1 MQKTKK
7 IIVTHVI
14 VGVILILTF
23 VAVKMIGSSKSKSSG
38 MPGMMPPANSMPGG
52 GAPGAGAGGANGGG
66 GSPGNEA
73 ISGNAKGGAGSQ
85 LNGTGAQ
92 NGGAAPANATG
103 TPANGMASGGGNA
116 KGAGNGDAGNP
127 SGAPVAGGRA
137 GFGNK
142 KSQTVTPVR
151 TVVAQEVI
159 LQDYVMTSGDIQTQ
173 TSIEV
178 FPSIGGTVVQMN
190 VSLGSPVKKGDII
203 GYIDPSEPGSYYAKS
218 PITCPISGSILT
230 APAKPGQK
238 VQASSVITKIGDIEN
253 LQVSAKIPERY
264 VAELAVG
271 QKAEIKL
278 EAYPDVSFS
287 ASVVRISPV
296 VDSSTRTKE
305 IILNFDK
312 KDSRINA
319 GMFAKVKLFT
329 SAYKGAF
336 AIGQDSIVSNSD
348 KNYLFVV
355 NNDDTVSKREVTL
368 GKNVDG
374 YYQILSGVEFGETV
388 VTEGMLT
395 LYEGAKVRDIGK

>member
-1 MQKTKK
+1 MQKTTK

-23 VAVKMIGSSKSKSSG
+23 IAVKMIGSSKKSASG
-38 MPGMMPPANSMPGG
+38 MPGMMPPANSMAGG
-52 GAPGAGAGGANGGG
+52 GAGGSGAGNGGTAKPGSSTSKDAAAGNGTSGAGAGNANGGAG
-66 GSPGNEA
+66 MGTNGA
-73 ISGNAKGGAGSQ
+73 GGGAGA
-85 LNGTGAQ
+85 GK
-92 NGGAAPANATG
+92 
-103 TPANGMASGGGNA
+103 NGMAAAGNTMPGNA
-116 KGAGNGDAGNP
+116 NSNT
-127 SGAPVAGGRA
+127 SG
-137 GFGNK
+137 K

-151 TVVAQEVI
+151 TVVANEVI

-190 VSLGSPVKKGDII
+190 VSLGSPVKKGDVI

-253 LQVSAKIPERY
+253 LQISAKIPERY

-296 VDSSTRTKE
+296 VDSATRTKE

-329 SAYKGAF
+329 SAYKGTF

-355 NNDDTVSKREVTL
+355 NDDDTVSKREVTL

-374 YYQILSGVEFGETV
+374 YYQILGGVEFGETV

>member
-1 MQKTKK
+1 MQKTTK

-23 VAVKMIGSSKSKSSG
+23 LAVKMIGSSKKSASG
-38 MPGMMPPANSMPGG
+38 MPGMMPPANSMAGGG
-52 GAPGAGAGGANGGG
+52 GAGGAGGSGAGNGGTAKPGSSTSKDAAAGNGTSGAGAGNANGGTGMGTNGAG
-66 GSPGNEA
+66 GGAGAGKNGMAGAGNTM
-73 ISGNAKGGAGSQ
+73 SGNANS
-85 LNGTGAQ
+85 NT
-92 NGGAAPANATG
+92 
-103 TPANGMASGGGNA
+103 SG
-116 KGAGNGDAGNP
+116 
-127 SGAPVAGGRA
+127 
-137 GFGNK
+137 K

-151 TVVAQEVI
+151 TVVANEVI

-190 VSLGSPVKKGDII
+190 VSLGSPVKKGDVI

-253 LQVSAKIPERY
+253 LQISAKIPERY

-296 VDSSTRTKE
+296 VDSATRTKE

-329 SAYKGAF
+329 SAYKGTF

-355 NNDDTVSKREVTL
+355 NDDDTVSKREVTL

-374 YYQILSGVEFGETV
+374 YYQILSGIEFGETV

>member
-1 MQKTKK
+1 MQKTTK

-23 VAVKMIGSSKSKSSG
+23 IAVKMIGSSKKSASG
-38 MPGMMPPANSMPGG
+38 MPGMMPPANSMAGG
-52 GAPGAGAGGANGGG
+52 GAGGGSGAGNGGTAKPGSSTSKEAAAGNGTSGAGAGNANGGAG
-66 GSPGNEA
+66 MGTN
-73 ISGNAKGGAGSQ
+73 GAGK
-85 LNGTGAQ
+85 
-92 NGGAAPANATG
+92 
-103 TPANGMASGGGNA
+103 NGMAAAGNTMPGNA
-116 KGAGNGDAGNP
+116 NSKT
-127 SGAPVAGGRA
+127 SG
-137 GFGNK
+137 K

-151 TVVAQEVI
+151 TVVANEVI

-178 FPSIGGTVVQMN
+178 FPSIGGTIVQMN
-190 VSLGSPVKKGDII
+190 VSLGSPVKKGDVI

-253 LQVSAKIPERY
+253 LQISAKIPERY

-296 VDSSTRTKE
+296 VDSATRTKE

-329 SAYKGAF
+329 SAYKGTF

-355 NNDDTVSKREVTL
+355 NDDDTVSKREVTL

-374 YYQILSGVEFGETV
+374 YYQILSGIEFGETV

>member
-1 MQKTKK
+1 MQKTTK

-23 VAVKMIGSSKSKSSG
+23 IAVKMIGSSKKSASG
-38 MPGMMPPANSMPGG
+38 IPGMPPANSMAGG
-52 GAPGAGAGGANGGG
+52 GAGGGTAKPGSSTSKEAAAGNGTSGAGAGNANGGTG
-66 GSPGNEA
+66 MGTNGA
-73 ISGNAKGGAGSQ
+73 GGGAGA
-85 LNGTGAQ
+85 GK
-92 NGGAAPANATG
+92 
-103 TPANGMASGGGNA
+103 NGMAAAGNTMPGNA
-116 KGAGNGDAGNP
+116 NSNT
-127 SGAPVAGGRA
+127 SG
-137 GFGNK
+137 K

-151 TVVAQEVI
+151 TVVANEVI

-190 VSLGSPVKKGDII
+190 VSLGSPVKKGEVI

-253 LQVSAKIPERY
+253 LQISAKIPERY

-296 VDSSTRTKE
+296 VDSATRTKE

-329 SAYKGAF
+329 SAYKGTF

-355 NNDDTVSKREVTL
+355 NDDDTVSKREVTL

-374 YYQILSGVEFGETV
+374 YYQILSGIEFGETV

>member
-1 MQKTKK
+1 MQKTTK

-23 VAVKMIGSSKSKSSG
+23 IAVKMIGSSKKSASG
-38 MPGMMPPANSMPGG
+38 MPGMMPPANSMAGG
-52 GAPGAGAGGANGGG
+52 GAGGSTAKPGSSTSKEASAGNGTSGAGAGNANGGTG
-66 GSPGNEA
+66 MGTN
-73 ISGNAKGGAGSQ
+73 GAGK
-85 LNGTGAQ
+85 
-92 NGGAAPANATG
+92 
-103 TPANGMASGGGNA
+103 NGMA
-116 KGAGNGDAGNP
+116 GAGNTIPGNANSNT
-127 SGAPVAGGRA
+127 SG
-137 GFGNK
+137 K

-151 TVVAQEVI
+151 TVVANEVI

-190 VSLGSPVKKGDII
+190 VSLGSPVKKGEVI

-253 LQVSAKIPERY
+253 LQISAKIPERY

-296 VDSSTRTKE
+296 VDSATRTKE

-329 SAYKGAF
+329 SAYKGTF

-355 NNDDTVSKREVTL
+355 NDDDTVSKREVTL

-374 YYQILSGVEFGETV
+374 YYQILSGIEFGETV

>member
-1 MQKTKK
+1 MQKTTK

-23 VAVKMIGSSKSKSSG
+23 IAVKMIGSSKKSASG
-38 MPGMMPPANSMPGG
+38 MPGMMPPANSMAGG
-52 GAPGAGAGGANGGG
+52 GAGGGAGGSGAGNGGTAKPGSSTSKEAAAGNGTSGAGAGNANGGTG
-66 GSPGNEA
+66 MGTNGA
-73 ISGNAKGGAGSQ
+73 GGGADAGK
-85 LNGTGAQ
+85 
-92 NGGAAPANATG
+92 
-103 TPANGMASGGGNA
+103 NGMAAAGNTMPGNA
-116 KGAGNGDAGNP
+116 NSNT
-127 SGAPVAGGRA
+127 SG
-137 GFGNK
+137 K

-151 TVVAQEVI
+151 TVVANEVI

-190 VSLGSPVKKGDII
+190 VSLGSPVKKGEVI

-253 LQVSAKIPERY
+253 LQISTKIPERY

-296 VDSSTRTKE
+296 VDSATRTKE

-329 SAYKGAF
+329 SAYKGTF

-355 NNDDTVSKREVTL
+355 NDDDTVSKREVTL

-374 YYQILSGVEFGETV
+374 YYQILSGIEFGETV

>member
-23 VAVKMIGSSKSKSSG
+23 VAVKMIDSSKNKSSG
-38 MPGMMPPANSMPGG
+38 MPGMMPPTNSMPGG
-52 GAPGAGAGGANGGG
+52 GAPGNGTGGANGGG
-66 GSPGNEA
+66 GSPGNGA
-73 ISGNAKGGAGSQ
+73 ISGNAKGGAGNPSGAE
-85 LNGTGAQ
+85 NPSGAQ
-92 NGGAAPANATG
+92 GAT
-103 TPANGMASGGGNA
+103 SS
-116 KGAGNGDAGNP
+116 AGNP
-127 SGAPVAGGRA
+127 GGAPVAGGRA

-355 NNDDTVSKREVTL
+355 KDDDTVSKREVTL

>member
-1 MQKTKK
+1 MQKTTK

-23 VAVKMIGSSKSKSSG
+23 IAVKMIGSSKKSASG
-38 MPGMMPPANSMPGG
+38 MPGMMPPANSMAPGG
-52 GAPGAGAGGANGGG
+52 AGGGTAKPGSSTSKEAATGNGTSGAGAGNANGGSGMGTNGAG
-66 GSPGNEA
+66 GGAGAGKNGMAAAGNTM
-73 ISGNAKGGAGSQ
+73 SGNANS
-85 LNGTGAQ
+85 NT
-92 NGGAAPANATG
+92 
-103 TPANGMASGGGNA
+103 SG
-116 KGAGNGDAGNP
+116 
-127 SGAPVAGGRA
+127 
-137 GFGNK
+137 K

-151 TVVAQEVI
+151 TVVANEVI

-190 VSLGSPVKKGDII
+190 VSLGSPVKKGEVI

-253 LQVSAKIPERY
+253 LQISAKIPERY

-296 VDSSTRTKE
+296 VDSATRTKE

-329 SAYKGAF
+329 SAYKGTF

-355 NNDDTVSKREVTL
+355 NDDDTVSKREVTL

-374 YYQILSGVEFGETV
+374 YYQILSGIEFGETV

>member
-1 MQKTKK
+1 MQKTTK

-23 VAVKMIGSSKSKSSG
+23 IAVKMIGSSKKSASG
-38 MPGMMPPANSMPGG
+38 MPGMMPPANSMAGG
-52 GAPGAGAGGANGGG
+52 GAGGGAGGSGAGNGGTAKPGSSTSKEAAAGNGTSGAGAGNANGGTG
-66 GSPGNEA
+66 MGTNGA
-73 ISGNAKGGAGSQ
+73 GGGAGA
-85 LNGTGAQ
+85 GK
-92 NGGAAPANATG
+92 
-103 TPANGMASGGGNA
+103 NGMAAAGNTMPGNA
-116 KGAGNGDAGNP
+116 NSNT
-127 SGAPVAGGRA
+127 SG
-137 GFGNK
+137 K

-151 TVVAQEVI
+151 TVVANEVI

-190 VSLGSPVKKGDII
+190 VSLGSPVKKGEVI

-253 LQVSAKIPERY
+253 LQISAKIPERY

-296 VDSSTRTKE
+296 VDSATRTKE

-329 SAYKGAF
+329 SAYKGTF

-355 NNDDTVSKREVTL
+355 NDDDTVSKREVTL

-374 YYQILSGVEFGETV
+374 YYQILSGIEFGETV

>member
-1 MQKTKK
+1 MQKTTK

-23 VAVKMIGSSKSKSSG
+23 IAVKMIGSSKKSASG
-38 MPGMMPPANSMPGG
+38 MPGMMPPANSMAGG
-52 GAPGAGAGGANGGG
+52 GAGGGAGGSGAGNGGTAKPGSSTSKEAAAGNGTSGAGAGNANGGTG
-66 GSPGNEA
+66 MGTNGA
-73 ISGNAKGGAGSQ
+73 GGGAGA
-85 LNGTGAQ
+85 GK
-92 NGGAAPANATG
+92 
-103 TPANGMASGGGNA
+103 NGMAAAGNTMPGNA
-116 KGAGNGDAGNP
+116 NSNT
-127 SGAPVAGGRA
+127 SG
-137 GFGNK
+137 K

-151 TVVAQEVI
+151 TVIANEVI

-190 VSLGSPVKKGDII
+190 VSLGSPVKKGEII

-253 LQVSAKIPERY
+253 LQISAKIPERY

-278 EAYPDVSFS
+278 EAYPDVNFS

-296 VDSSTRTKE
+296 VDSATRTKE

-329 SAYKGAF
+329 SAYKGTF

-355 NNDDTVSKREVTL
+355 NDDDTVSKREVTL

-374 YYQILSGVEFGETV
+374 YYQILSGIEFGETV

-395 LYEGAKVRDIGK
+395 LYEGAKVHDIGK

>member
-1 MQKTKK
+1 MQKTTK

-23 VAVKMIGSSKSKSSG
+23 IAVKMIGSSKKSASG
-38 MPGMMPPANSMPGG
+38 MPGMPPANSMAPGG
-52 GAPGAGAGGANGGG
+52 AGGGTAKPGSSTSKEAAAGNGTSGAGAGNANGGTG
-66 GSPGNEA
+66 MGTN
-73 ISGNAKGGAGSQ
+73 GAGA
-85 LNGTGAQ
+85 GK
-92 NGGAAPANATG
+92 
-103 TPANGMASGGGNA
+103 NGMAAAGNTMPGNA
-116 KGAGNGDAGNP
+116 NSNT
-127 SGAPVAGGRA
+127 SG
-137 GFGNK
+137 K

-151 TVVAQEVI
+151 TVVANEVI

-190 VSLGSPVKKGDII
+190 VSLGSPVKKGDVI

-253 LQVSAKIPERY
+253 LQISAKIPERY

-296 VDSSTRTKE
+296 VDSATRTKE

-329 SAYKGAF
+329 SAYKGTF

-355 NNDDTVSKREVTL
+355 NDDDTVSRREVTL

-374 YYQILSGVEFGETV
+374 YYQILSGIEFGETV

>member
-1 MQKTKK
+1 MQKTTK

-23 VAVKMIGSSKSKSSG
+23 IAVKMIGSSKKSASG
-38 MPGMMPPANSMPGG
+38 MPGMMPPANSMAGG
-52 GAPGAGAGGANGGG
+52 GAGGGTAKPGSSTSKEAAAGNGTSDAGAGNANGGTGMGTNGADGGAGAG
-66 GSPGNEA
+66 
-73 ISGNAKGGAGSQ
+73 K
-85 LNGTGAQ
+85 
-92 NGGAAPANATG
+92 
-103 TPANGMASGGGNA
+103 NGMAAAGNTMPGNA
-116 KGAGNGDAGNP
+116 NSNT
-127 SGAPVAGGRA
+127 SG
-137 GFGNK
+137 K

-151 TVVAQEVI
+151 TVVANEVI

-190 VSLGSPVKKGDII
+190 VSLGSPVKKGEVI

-253 LQVSAKIPERY
+253 LQISAKIPERY

-296 VDSSTRTKE
+296 VDSATRTKE

-329 SAYKGAF
+329 SAYKGTF

-355 NNDDTVSKREVTL
+355 NDDDTVSKREVTL

-374 YYQILSGVEFGETV
+374 YYQILSGIEFGETV

>member
-23 VAVKMIGSSKSKSSG
+23 VAVKMIGSSKNKSSG
-38 MPGMMPPANSMPGG
+38 MPGMMPPTNSMPGG
-52 GAPGAGAGGANGGG
+52 GAPGNGTGGANGGG
-66 GSPGNEA
+66 GSPGNGA
-73 ISGNAKGGAGSQ
+73 ISGNAKGGASSQ
-85 LNGTGAQ
+85 LNDTGAQ

-116 KGAGNGDAGNP
+116 KGAGNGSAGNL
-127 SGAPVAGGRA
+127 GGTPVAGGRA

-296 VDSSTRTKE
+296 VDSATRTKE

-329 SAYKGAF
+329 SAYKGTF

-355 NNDDTVSKREVTL
+355 NDDDTVSKREVTL

-374 YYQILSGVEFGETV
+374 YYQILSGIEFGETV
-388 VTEGMLT
+388 VSEGMLT

>member
-1 MQKTKK
+1 MQKTTK

-23 VAVKMIGSSKSKSSG
+23 IAVKMIGSSKKSASG
-38 MPGMMPPANSMPGG
+38 MPGMMPPANSIAGG
-52 GAPGAGAGGANGGG
+52 GAGGGTAKPGSSTSKEAAAGNGTSGAGAGNANGGTG
-66 GSPGNEA
+66 MGTNGA
-73 ISGNAKGGAGSQ
+73 GGGAGA
-85 LNGTGAQ
+85 GK
-92 NGGAAPANATG
+92 
-103 TPANGMASGGGNA
+103 NGMAAAGNTMPGNA
-116 KGAGNGDAGNP
+116 NSNT
-127 SGAPVAGGRA
+127 SG
-137 GFGNK
+137 K

-151 TVVAQEVI
+151 TVVANEVI

-190 VSLGSPVKKGDII
+190 VSLGSPVKKGEVI

-253 LQVSAKIPERY
+253 LQISAKIPERY

-296 VDSSTRTKE
+296 VDSATRTKE

-329 SAYKGAF
+329 SAYKGTF

-355 NNDDTVSKREVTL
+355 NDDDTVSKREVTL

-374 YYQILSGVEFGETV
+374 YYQILSGIEFGETV

>member
-1 MQKTKK
+1 MQKTTK

-23 VAVKMIGSSKSKSSG
+23 IAVKMIGSSKKSASG
-38 MPGMMPPANSMPGG
+38 MPGMMPPANSMAGG
-52 GAPGAGAGGANGGG
+52 GAGGGTAKPGSSTSKEAAAGNGTSGAGVGNANGGAGMGTNGTGGGAGAG
-66 GSPGNEA
+66 
-73 ISGNAKGGAGSQ
+73 K
-85 LNGTGAQ
+85 
-92 NGGAAPANATG
+92 
-103 TPANGMASGGGNA
+103 NGMAAAGNTMPGNA
-116 KGAGNGDAGNP
+116 NSNT
-127 SGAPVAGGRA
+127 SG
-137 GFGNK
+137 K

-151 TVVAQEVI
+151 TVVANEVI

-190 VSLGSPVKKGDII
+190 VSLGSPVKKGDVI

-253 LQVSAKIPERY
+253 LQISAKIPERY

-296 VDSSTRTKE
+296 VDSATRTKE

-329 SAYKGAF
+329 SAYKGTF

-355 NNDDTVSKREVTL
+355 NDDDTVSKREVTL

-374 YYQILSGVEFGETV
+374 YYQILSGIEFGETV

>member
-1 MQKTKK
+1 MQKTTK

-23 VAVKMIGSSKSKSSG
+23 IAVKMIGSSKKSASG
-38 MPGMMPPANSMPGG
+38 MPGMMPPANSMAGG
-52 GAPGAGAGGANGGG
+52 GAGGGAGGTAKPGSSTSKEAAAGNGTSGAGAGNANGGTG
-66 GSPGNEA
+66 VGTNGA
-73 ISGNAKGGAGSQ
+73 GGGAGA
-85 LNGTGAQ
+85 GK
-92 NGGAAPANATG
+92 
-103 TPANGMASGGGNA
+103 NGMAAAGNTMPGNA
-116 KGAGNGDAGNP
+116 NSNT
-127 SGAPVAGGRA
+127 SG
-137 GFGNK
+137 K

-151 TVVAQEVI
+151 TVVANEVI

-178 FPSIGGTVVQMN
+178 FPSIGGTIVQMN
-190 VSLGSPVKKGDII
+190 VSLGSPVKKGEVI

-253 LQVSAKIPERY
+253 LQISAKIPERY

-296 VDSSTRTKE
+296 VDSATRTKE

-329 SAYKGAF
+329 SAYKGTF

-355 NNDDTVSKREVTL
+355 NDDDTVSKREVTL

-374 YYQILSGVEFGETV
+374 YYQILSGIEFGETV

>member
-1 MQKTKK
+1 MQKTTK

-23 VAVKMIGSSKSKSSG
+23 IAVKMIGSSKKSASG
-38 MPGMMPPANSMPGG
+38 MPGMMPPANSMAGGG
-52 GAPGAGAGGANGGG
+52 GAGGTAKPGSSTSKEAAAGNGTSGAGAGNANGGAG
-66 GSPGNEA
+66 MGTNGA
-73 ISGNAKGGAGSQ
+73 GGGAGA
-85 LNGTGAQ
+85 GK
-92 NGGAAPANATG
+92 
-103 TPANGMASGGGNA
+103 NGMTAAGNTMPGNA
-116 KGAGNGDAGNP
+116 NSNT
-127 SGAPVAGGRA
+127 SG
-137 GFGNK
+137 K

-151 TVVAQEVI
+151 TVVANEVI

-190 VSLGSPVKKGDII
+190 VSLGSPVKKGDVI

-253 LQVSAKIPERY
+253 LQISAKIPERY

-296 VDSSTRTKE
+296 VDSATRTKE

-329 SAYKGAF
+329 SAYKGTF

-355 NNDDTVSKREVTL
+355 NDDDTVSKREVTL

-374 YYQILSGVEFGETV
+374 YYQILSGIEFGETV

>member
-1 MQKTKK
+1 MQKTTK

-23 VAVKMIGSSKSKSSG
+23 IAVKMIGSSKKSASG
-38 MPGMMPPANSMPGG
+38 MPGMMPPANSMAGG
-52 GAPGAGAGGANGGG
+52 GAGGGAGGSGAGNGGTAKPGSSTSKEAAAGNGTSGAGAGNANGGTG
-66 GSPGNEA
+66 VGTNGA
-73 ISGNAKGGAGSQ
+73 GGGAGA
-85 LNGTGAQ
+85 GK
-92 NGGAAPANATG
+92 
-103 TPANGMASGGGNA
+103 NGMAAAGNTMPGNA
-116 KGAGNGDAGNP
+116 NSNT
-127 SGAPVAGGRA
+127 SG
-137 GFGNK
+137 K

-151 TVVAQEVI
+151 TVVANEVI

-190 VSLGSPVKKGDII
+190 VSLGSPVKKGEVI

-253 LQVSAKIPERY
+253 LQISAKIPERY

-296 VDSSTRTKE
+296 VDSATRTKE

-329 SAYKGAF
+329 SAYKGTF

-355 NNDDTVSKREVTL
+355 NDDDTVSKREVTL

-374 YYQILSGVEFGETV
+374 YYQILSGIEFGETV

>member
-1 MQKTKK
+1 MQKTTK

-23 VAVKMIGSSKSKSSG
+23 IAVKMIGSSKKSASG
-38 MPGMMPPANSMPGG
+38 MPGMMPPANSMAGG
-52 GAPGAGAGGANGGG
+52 GAGGGSGAGNGGTAKPGSSTSKEAAAGNGTSGAGAGNANGGAG
-66 GSPGNEA
+66 MGTN
-73 ISGNAKGGAGSQ
+73 GAGK
-85 LNGTGAQ
+85 
-92 NGGAAPANATG
+92 
-103 TPANGMASGGGNA
+103 NGMAAAGNTMPGNA
-116 KGAGNGDAGNP
+116 NSNT
-127 SGAPVAGGRA
+127 SG
-137 GFGNK
+137 K

-151 TVVAQEVI
+151 TVVANEVI

-190 VSLGSPVKKGDII
+190 VSLGSPVKKGEVI

-253 LQVSAKIPERY
+253 LQISAKIPERY

-296 VDSSTRTKE
+296 VDSATRTKE

-329 SAYKGAF
+329 SAYKGTF

-355 NNDDTVSKREVTL
+355 NDDDTVSKREVTL

-374 YYQILSGVEFGETV
+374 YYQILSGIEFGETV

>member
-1 MQKTKK
+1 MQKTTK

-23 VAVKMIGSSKSKSSG
+23 IAVKMIGSSKKSASG
-38 MPGMMPPANSMPGG
+38 MPGMMPSANSMAGG
-52 GAPGAGAGGANGGG
+52 GAGGGAAKPGSSTSKEASAGNGTSGAGAGNANGGAG
-66 GSPGNEA
+66 MGTN
-73 ISGNAKGGAGSQ
+73 GAGK
-85 LNGTGAQ
+85 
-92 NGGAAPANATG
+92 
-103 TPANGMASGGGNA
+103 NGMA
-116 KGAGNGDAGNP
+116 GAGNTIPGNANSNN
-127 SGAPVAGGRA
+127 SG
-137 GFGNK
+137 K

-151 TVVAQEVI
+151 TVVANEVI

-190 VSLGSPVKKGDII
+190 VSLGSPVKKGEVI

-253 LQVSAKIPERY
+253 LQISAKIPERY

-296 VDSSTRTKE
+296 VDSATRTKE

-329 SAYKGAF
+329 SAYKGTF

-355 NNDDTVSKREVTL
+355 NDDDTVSKREVTL

-374 YYQILSGVEFGETV
+374 YYQILSGIEFGETV

>member
-1 MQKTKK
+1 MQKTTK

-23 VAVKMIGSSKSKSSG
+23 IAVKMIGSSKKSASG
-38 MPGMMPPANSMPGG
+38 MPGMMLPANSMAGG
-52 GAPGAGAGGANGGG
+52 GAGGGTAKPGSSTSKEAAAGNGTSGAGAGNANGGTG
-66 GSPGNEA
+66 MGTNGA
-73 ISGNAKGGAGSQ
+73 GGGAGA
-85 LNGTGAQ
+85 GK
-92 NGGAAPANATG
+92 
-103 TPANGMASGGGNA
+103 NGMAAAGNTMPGNA
-116 KGAGNGDAGNP
+116 NSNT
-127 SGAPVAGGRA
+127 SG
-137 GFGNK
+137 K

-151 TVVAQEVI
+151 TVVANEVI

-190 VSLGSPVKKGDII
+190 VSLGSPVKKGEVI

-253 LQVSAKIPERY
+253 LQISAKIPERY

-296 VDSSTRTKE
+296 VDSATRTKE

-329 SAYKGAF
+329 SAYKGTF

-355 NNDDTVSKREVTL
+355 NDDDTVSKREVTL

-374 YYQILSGVEFGETV
+374 YYQILSGIEFGETV

>member
-1 MQKTKK
+1 MQKTTK

-23 VAVKMIGSSKSKSSG
+23 IAVKMIGSSKKSASG
-38 MPGMMPPANSMPGG
+38 MPGMMPPANSMAGG
-52 GAPGAGAGGANGGG
+52 GAGGGAGGSGAGNGGTAKPGSSTSKEAAAGNGTSGAGAGNANGGTGMGTNGAG
-66 GSPGNEA
+66 GSASAGKNGMAAAGNTM
-73 ISGNAKGGAGSQ
+73 SGNANS
-85 LNGTGAQ
+85 NT
-92 NGGAAPANATG
+92 
-103 TPANGMASGGGNA
+103 SG
-116 KGAGNGDAGNP
+116 
-127 SGAPVAGGRA
+127 
-137 GFGNK
+137 K

-151 TVVAQEVI
+151 TVVANEVI

-190 VSLGSPVKKGDII
+190 VSLGSPVKKGEVI

-253 LQVSAKIPERY
+253 LQISAKIPERY

-278 EAYPDVSFS
+278 EAYPNVSFS

-296 VDSSTRTKE
+296 VDSATRTKE

-329 SAYKGAF
+329 SAYKGTF

-355 NNDDTVSKREVTL
+355 NDDDTVSKREVTL

-374 YYQILSGVEFGETV
+374 YYQILSGIEFGETV

>member
-1 MQKTKK
+1 MQKTTK

-23 VAVKMIGSSKSKSSG
+23 LAVKMIGSSKKSASG
-38 MPGMMPPANSMPGG
+38 MPGMMPPANSMAGG
-52 GAPGAGAGGANGGG
+52 GAGGGAGGTAKPGSSTSKEASAGNGTSGAGAGNANGGAG
-66 GSPGNEA
+66 MGTNGA
-73 ISGNAKGGAGSQ
+73 GGGAGA
-85 LNGTGAQ
+85 GK
-92 NGGAAPANATG
+92 
-103 TPANGMASGGGNA
+103 NGMAAAGNTMPGNA
-116 KGAGNGDAGNP
+116 NSNT
-127 SGAPVAGGRA
+127 SG
-137 GFGNK
+137 K

-151 TVVAQEVI
+151 TVVANEVI

-178 FPSIGGTVVQMN
+178 FPSIGGTIVQMN
-190 VSLGSPVKKGDII
+190 VSLGSPVKKGDVI

-253 LQVSAKIPERY
+253 LQISAKIPERY

-296 VDSSTRTKE
+296 VDSATRTKE

-329 SAYKGAF
+329 SAYKGTF

-355 NNDDTVSKREVTL
+355 NDDDTVSKREVTL

-374 YYQILSGVEFGETV
+374 YYQILSGIEFGETV

>member
-23 VAVKMIGSSKSKSSG
+23 IAVKMIGSSKKSASG
-38 MPGMMPPANSMPGG
+38 MPGMMPSANSMTPGG
-52 GAPGAGAGGANGGG
+52 AGGGTAKPGSSTSKEAAAGNGTSGAGAGNANGGTG
-66 GSPGNEA
+66 MGTN
-73 ISGNAKGGAGSQ
+73 GAGG
-85 LNGTGAQ
+85 GTGA
-92 NGGAAPANATG
+92 GK
-103 TPANGMASGGGNA
+103 NGMAAAGNTMPGNA
-116 KGAGNGDAGNP
+116 NSNT
-127 SGAPVAGGRA
+127 SG
-137 GFGNK
+137 K

-151 TVVAQEVI
+151 TVVANEVI

-190 VSLGSPVKKGDII
+190 VSLGSPVKKGEVI

-253 LQVSAKIPERY
+253 LQISAKIPERY

-296 VDSSTRTKE
+296 VDSATRTKE

-329 SAYKGAF
+329 SAYKGTF

-355 NNDDTVSKREVTL
+355 NDDDTVSKREVTL

-374 YYQILSGVEFGETV
+374 YYQILSGIEFGETV

>member
-1 MQKTKK
+1 MQKTTK

-23 VAVKMIGSSKSKSSG
+23 IAVKMIGSSKKSASG
-38 MPGMMPPANSMPGG
+38 MPGMMPPANSMARGG
-52 GAPGAGAGGANGGG
+52 GAGGSGAGNSDTAKPGSSTSKEAAAGNGTSGAGAGNANGGTGVGTNGAG
-66 GSPGNEA
+66 GGTGAGKNGMAGAGNTM
-73 ISGNAKGGAGSQ
+73 SGNANS
-85 LNGTGAQ
+85 NT
-92 NGGAAPANATG
+92 
-103 TPANGMASGGGNA
+103 SG
-116 KGAGNGDAGNP
+116 
-127 SGAPVAGGRA
+127 
-137 GFGNK
+137 K

-151 TVVAQEVI
+151 TVVANEVI

-190 VSLGSPVKKGDII
+190 VSLGSPVKKGEVI

-253 LQVSAKIPERY
+253 LQISAKIPERY

-278 EAYPDVSFS
+278 EAYPNVSFS

-296 VDSSTRTKE
+296 VDSATRTKE

-329 SAYKGAF
+329 SAYKGTF

-355 NNDDTVSKREVTL
+355 NDDDTVSKREVTL

-374 YYQILSGVEFGETV
+374 YYQILSGIEFGETV

>member
-1 MQKTKK
+1 MQKTTK

-23 VAVKMIGSSKSKSSG
+23 IAVKMIGSSKKSASG
-38 MPGMMPPANSMPGG
+38 MPGMMPPANSMAGG
-52 GAPGAGAGGANGGG
+52 GAGGDSGTGNGGTAKPGSSTSKEAAAGNGTSGAGAGNANGGTG
-66 GSPGNEA
+66 MGTNGA
-73 ISGNAKGGAGSQ
+73 GGGAGA
-85 LNGTGAQ
+85 GK
-92 NGGAAPANATG
+92 
-103 TPANGMASGGGNA
+103 NGMAAAGNTMPGNA
-116 KGAGNGDAGNP
+116 NSNT
-127 SGAPVAGGRA
+127 SG
-137 GFGNK
+137 K

-151 TVVAQEVI
+151 TVVANEVI

-190 VSLGSPVKKGDII
+190 VSLGSPVKKGEVI

-253 LQVSAKIPERY
+253 LQISAKIPERY

-296 VDSSTRTKE
+296 VDSATRTKE

-329 SAYKGAF
+329 SAYKGTF

-355 NNDDTVSKREVTL
+355 NDDDTVSKREVTL

-374 YYQILSGVEFGETV
+374 YYQILSGIEFGETV

>member
-1 MQKTKK
+1 MQKTTK

-23 VAVKMIGSSKSKSSG
+23 IAVKMIGSSKKSASG
-38 MPGMMPPANSMPGG
+38 MPGMMPPANSMAGG
-52 GAPGAGAGGANGGG
+52 GAGGGTAKPGSSTSKEAAAGNGTSGAGAGNANGGTG
-66 GSPGNEA
+66 MGTNGA
-73 ISGNAKGGAGSQ
+73 GGGAGA
-85 LNGTGAQ
+85 GK
-92 NGGAAPANATG
+92 
-103 TPANGMASGGGNA
+103 NGMAAAGNTMPGNA
-116 KGAGNGDAGNP
+116 NSNT
-127 SGAPVAGGRA
+127 SG
-137 GFGNK
+137 K

-151 TVVAQEVI
+151 TVVANEVI

-178 FPSIGGTVVQMN
+178 FPSIGGTIVQMN
-190 VSLGSPVKKGDII
+190 VSLGSPVKKGEVI

-253 LQVSAKIPERY
+253 LQISAKIPERY

-296 VDSSTRTKE
+296 VDSATRTKE

-329 SAYKGAF
+329 SAYKGTF

-355 NNDDTVSKREVTL
+355 NDDDTVSKREVTL

-374 YYQILSGVEFGETV
+374 YYQILSGIEFGETV

>member
-1 MQKTKK
+1 MQKTTK

-23 VAVKMIGSSKSKSSG
+23 IAVKMIGSSKKSASG
-38 MPGMMPPANSMPGG
+38 MPGMMPSANSMAPGG
-52 GAPGAGAGGANGGG
+52 AGGGTAKPGSSTSKEAAAGNGTSGAGAGNANGGTG
-66 GSPGNEA
+66 MGTND
-73 ISGNAKGGAGSQ
+73 AGK
-85 LNGTGAQ
+85 
-92 NGGAAPANATG
+92 
-103 TPANGMASGGGNA
+103 NGMAAAGNTMPGNA
-116 KGAGNGDAGNP
+116 NSNT
-127 SGAPVAGGRA
+127 SG
-137 GFGNK
+137 K

-151 TVVAQEVI
+151 TVVANEVI

-190 VSLGSPVKKGDII
+190 VSLGSPVKKGEVI

-253 LQVSAKIPERY
+253 LQISAKIPERY
-264 VAELAVG
+264 VSELAVG

-296 VDSSTRTKE
+296 VDSATRTKE

-329 SAYKGAF
+329 SAYKGTF

-355 NNDDTVSKREVTL
+355 NDDDTVSKREVTL

-374 YYQILSGVEFGETV
+374 YYQILSGIEFGETV

>member
-1 MQKTKK
+1 MQKTTK

-23 VAVKMIGSSKSKSSG
+23 IAVKMIGSSKKSASG
-38 MPGMMPPANSMPGG
+38 MPGMMPSANSMAGG
-52 GAPGAGAGGANGGG
+52 GAGGGTGGGGAGNGGTAKPGSSTSKEAAAGNGTSGAGAGNANGGAG
-66 GSPGNEA
+66 MGTNGA
-73 ISGNAKGGAGSQ
+73 GGGAGA
-85 LNGTGAQ
+85 GK
-92 NGGAAPANATG
+92 
-103 TPANGMASGGGNA
+103 NGMAAAGNTMPGNA
-116 KGAGNGDAGNP
+116 NSNT
-127 SGAPVAGGRA
+127 SG
-137 GFGNK
+137 K

-151 TVVAQEVI
+151 TVVANEVI

-190 VSLGSPVKKGDII
+190 VSLGSPVKKGEII

-253 LQVSAKIPERY
+253 LQISSKIPERY

-296 VDSSTRTKE
+296 VDSATRTKE

-329 SAYKGAF
+329 SAYKGTF

-355 NNDDTVSKREVTL
+355 NDDDTVSKREVTL

-374 YYQILSGVEFGETV
+374 YYQILSGIEFGETV

>member
-1 MQKTKK
+1 MQKTTK

-23 VAVKMIGSSKSKSSG
+23 IAVKMIGSSKKSASG
-38 MPGMMPPANSMPGG
+38 MPGMMPPANSMAGG
-52 GAPGAGAGGANGGG
+52 GAGGGTAKPGSSTSKEASAGNGTSGAGAG
-66 GSPGNEA
+66 
-73 ISGNAKGGAGSQ
+73 K
-85 LNGTGAQ
+85 
-92 NGGAAPANATG
+92 
-103 TPANGMASGGGNA
+103 NGMAAAGNTMPGNA
-116 KGAGNGDAGNP
+116 NSNT
-127 SGAPVAGGRA
+127 SG
-137 GFGNK
+137 K

-151 TVVAQEVI
+151 TVVANEVI

-190 VSLGSPVKKGDII
+190 VSLGSPVKKGEVI

-253 LQVSAKIPERY
+253 LQISAKIPERY

-278 EAYPDVSFS
+278 EAYPDVSFF

-296 VDSSTRTKE
+296 VDSATRTKE

-329 SAYKGAF
+329 SAYKGTF

-355 NNDDTVSKREVTL
+355 NDDDTVSKREVTL

-374 YYQILSGVEFGETV
+374 YYQILSGIEFGETV

>member
-1 MQKTKK
+1 MQKTTK

-23 VAVKMIGSSKSKSSG
+23 IAVKMIGSSKKSASG
-38 MPGMMPPANSMPGG
+38 MPGMMTPANSMAGG
-52 GAPGAGAGGANGGG
+52 GAGGGSGTGNGGTAKPGSSTSKEASAGNGTSGAGAGNANGGAG
-66 GSPGNEA
+66 MGTNGA
-73 ISGNAKGGAGSQ
+73 GGGAGA
-85 LNGTGAQ
+85 GK
-92 NGGAAPANATG
+92 
-103 TPANGMASGGGNA
+103 NGMAAAGNTMPGNA
-116 KGAGNGDAGNP
+116 NSNT
-127 SGAPVAGGRA
+127 SG
-137 GFGNK
+137 K

-151 TVVAQEVI
+151 TVVANEVI

-190 VSLGSPVKKGDII
+190 VSLGSPVKKGEVI

-253 LQVSAKIPERY
+253 LQISAKIPERY

-296 VDSSTRTKE
+296 VDSATRTKE

-329 SAYKGAF
+329 SAYKGTF

-355 NNDDTVSKREVTL
+355 NDDDTVSKREVTL

-374 YYQILSGVEFGETV
+374 YYQILSGIEFGETV

>member
-1 MQKTKK
+1 MQKTTK

-23 VAVKMIGSSKSKSSG
+23 LAVKMIGSSKKSASG
-38 MPGMMPPANSMPGG
+38 MPGMMPPANSMASGGAGG
-52 GAPGAGAGGANGGG
+52 GAAKPGSSTSKEAAAGNGTSDAGAGNANGGTGVGTNGAGGGAGAG
-66 GSPGNEA
+66 
-73 ISGNAKGGAGSQ
+73 K
-85 LNGTGAQ
+85 
-92 NGGAAPANATG
+92 
-103 TPANGMASGGGNA
+103 NGMAAARNTMPGNA
-116 KGAGNGDAGNP
+116 NSNT
-127 SGAPVAGGRA
+127 SG
-137 GFGNK
+137 K

-151 TVVAQEVI
+151 TVVANEVI

-190 VSLGSPVKKGDII
+190 VSLGSPVKKGEVI

-253 LQVSAKIPERY
+253 LQISAKIPERY

-296 VDSSTRTKE
+296 VDSATRTKE

-329 SAYKGAF
+329 SAYKGTF

-355 NNDDTVSKREVTL
+355 NDDDTVSKREVTL

-374 YYQILSGVEFGETV
+374 YYQILSGIEFGETV

>member
-1 MQKTKK
+1 MQKTTK

-23 VAVKMIGSSKSKSSG
+23 IAVKMIGSSKKSASG
-38 MPGMMPPANSMPGG
+38 MPGMMPSANSMAPGG
-52 GAPGAGAGGANGGG
+52 AGGGTAKPGSSTSKEAAAGNGTSGAGAGNANGGTG
-66 GSPGNEA
+66 MGTND
-73 ISGNAKGGAGSQ
+73 AGK
-85 LNGTGAQ
+85 
-92 NGGAAPANATG
+92 
-103 TPANGMASGGGNA
+103 NGMAAAGNTMPGNA
-116 KGAGNGDAGNP
+116 NSNT
-127 SGAPVAGGRA
+127 SG
-137 GFGNK
+137 K

-151 TVVAQEVI
+151 TVVANEVI

-173 TSIEV
+173 TSIEI

-190 VSLGSPVKKGDII
+190 VSLGSPVKKGEVI

-230 APAKPGQK
+230 APVKPGQK

-253 LQVSAKIPERY
+253 LQISAKIPERY

-296 VDSSTRTKE
+296 VDSATRTKE

-329 SAYKGAF
+329 SAYKGTF

-355 NNDDTVSKREVTL
+355 NDDDTVSKREVTL

-374 YYQILSGVEFGETV
+374 YYQILSGIEFGETV

>member
-1 MQKTKK
+1 MQKTTK

-23 VAVKMIGSSKSKSSG
+23 IAVKMIGSSKKSASG
-38 MPGMMPPANSMPGG
+38 MPGMMPPANSMAGG
-52 GAPGAGAGGANGGG
+52 GAGGGAAKPGSSTSKEAAAGNGTSGAGAGNANGGTG
-66 GSPGNEA
+66 VGTNGA
-73 ISGNAKGGAGSQ
+73 GGGAGA
-85 LNGTGAQ
+85 GK
-92 NGGAAPANATG
+92 
-103 TPANGMASGGGNA
+103 NGMAAAGNTMPGNA
-116 KGAGNGDAGNP
+116 NSNT
-127 SGAPVAGGRA
+127 SG
-137 GFGNK
+137 K

-151 TVVAQEVI
+151 TVVANEVI

-173 TSIEV
+173 TSIEI

-190 VSLGSPVKKGDII
+190 VSLGSPVKKGEVI

-253 LQVSAKIPERY
+253 LQISAKIPERY

-296 VDSSTRTKE
+296 VDSATRTKE

-329 SAYKGAF
+329 SAYKGTF

-355 NNDDTVSKREVTL
+355 NDDDTVSKREVTL

-374 YYQILSGVEFGETV
+374 YYQILSGIEFGETV

>member
-1 MQKTKK
+1 MQKTTK

-23 VAVKMIGSSKSKSSG
+23 IAVKMIGSSKKSASG
-38 MPGMMPPANSMPGG
+38 MPGMMPSANSMAGG
-52 GAPGAGAGGANGGG
+52 GAGGGAD
-66 GSPGNEA
+66 
-73 ISGNAKGGAGSQ
+73 AGK
-85 LNGTGAQ
+85 
-92 NGGAAPANATG
+92 
-103 TPANGMASGGGNA
+103 NGMAAAGNTMPGNA
-116 KGAGNGDAGNP
+116 NLNT
-127 SGAPVAGGRA
+127 SS
-137 GFGNK
+137 K

-151 TVVAQEVI
+151 TVVANEVI

-190 VSLGSPVKKGDII
+190 VSLGSPVKKGEVI

-253 LQVSAKIPERY
+253 LQISAKIPERY

-296 VDSSTRTKE
+296 VDSATRTKE

-329 SAYKGAF
+329 SAYKGTF

-355 NNDDTVSKREVTL
+355 NDDDTVSKREVTL

-374 YYQILSGVEFGETV
+374 YYQILSGIEFGETV

>member
-23 VAVKMIGSSKSKSSG
+23 VAVKMIGSSKNKSSG
-38 MPGMMPPANSMPGG
+38 MPGMMPPTNSMPGG
-52 GAPGAGAGGANGGG
+52 GAPGNGTGGANGGG
-66 GSPGNEA
+66 GSPGNGA
-73 ISGNAKGGAGSQ
+73 ISGNAKGGAGNPSGAE
-85 LNGTGAQ
+85 NPSGAQ
-92 NGGAAPANATG
+92 GAT
-103 TPANGMASGGGNA
+103 SS
-116 KGAGNGDAGNP
+116 AGNP
-127 SGAPVAGGRA
+127 GGAPVAGGRA

-296 VDSSTRTKE
+296 VDSATRTKE

>member
-1 MQKTKK
+1 MQKTTK

-23 VAVKMIGSSKSKSSG
+23 IAVKMIGSSKKSASG
-38 MPGMMPPANSMPGG
+38 MPGMMPPANSMAGG
-52 GAPGAGAGGANGGG
+52 GAGGGAGGSGAGNGGTAKPGSSTSKEAAAGNGTSGAGAGNANGGTG
-66 GSPGNEA
+66 VGT
-73 ISGNAKGGAGSQ
+73 
-85 LNGTGAQ
+85 NGTG
-92 NGGAAPANATG
+92 GGADAG
-103 TPANGMASGGGNA
+103 KNGMAAAGNTMPGNA
-116 KGAGNGDAGNP
+116 NSNT
-127 SGAPVAGGRA
+127 SG
-137 GFGNK
+137 K

-151 TVVAQEVI
+151 TVVANEVI

-190 VSLGSPVKKGDII
+190 VSLGSPVKKGDVI

-253 LQVSAKIPERY
+253 LQISAKIPERY

-296 VDSSTRTKE
+296 VDSATRTKE

-329 SAYKGAF
+329 SAYKGTF

-355 NNDDTVSKREVTL
+355 NDDDTVSKREVTL

-374 YYQILSGVEFGETV
+374 YYQILSGIEFGETV

>member
-1 MQKTKK
+1 MQKTTK

-23 VAVKMIGSSKSKSSG
+23 LAVKMIGSSKKSASG
-38 MPGMMPPANSMPGG
+38 MPGMMPPANSMAGG
-52 GAPGAGAGGANGGG
+52 GAGGGGAGNGGTAKPGSSTSKEAAAGNGTSGAGAGNANGGTG
-66 GSPGNEA
+66 MGTND
-73 ISGNAKGGAGSQ
+73 AGK
-85 LNGTGAQ
+85 
-92 NGGAAPANATG
+92 
-103 TPANGMASGGGNA
+103 NGMAAAGNTMPGNA
-116 KGAGNGDAGNP
+116 NSNT
-127 SGAPVAGGRA
+127 SG
-137 GFGNK
+137 K

-151 TVVAQEVI
+151 TVVANEVI

-190 VSLGSPVKKGDII
+190 VSLGSPVKKGDVI

-218 PITCPISGSILT
+218 PITCPISGSILS

-253 LQVSAKIPERY
+253 LQISAKIPERY

-296 VDSSTRTKE
+296 VDSATRTKE

-329 SAYKGAF
+329 SAYKGTF

-355 NNDDTVSKREVTL
+355 NDDDTVSKREVTL

-374 YYQILSGVEFGETV
+374 YYQILSGIEFGETV

>member
-1 MQKTKK
+1 MQKTTK

-23 VAVKMIGSSKSKSSG
+23 IAVKMIGSSKKSASG
-38 MPGMMPPANSMPGG
+38 MPGMMPPANSMAGG
-52 GAPGAGAGGANGGG
+52 GAGGGAGGSGAGNGGTAKPGSSTSKEAAAGNGTSGAGAGNANGGAG
-66 GSPGNEA
+66 MGTNGA
-73 ISGNAKGGAGSQ
+73 GGGAGA
-85 LNGTGAQ
+85 GK
-92 NGGAAPANATG
+92 
-103 TPANGMASGGGNA
+103 NGMAAAGNTMPGNA
-116 KGAGNGDAGNP
+116 NSNT
-127 SGAPVAGGRA
+127 SG
-137 GFGNK
+137 K

-151 TVVAQEVI
+151 TVVANEVI

-190 VSLGSPVKKGDII
+190 VSLGSPVKKGDVI

-253 LQVSAKIPERY
+253 LQISAKIPERY

-296 VDSSTRTKE
+296 VDSATRTKE

-329 SAYKGAF
+329 SAYKGTF

-355 NNDDTVSKREVTL
+355 NDDDTVSKREVTL

-374 YYQILSGVEFGETV
+374 YYQILSGIEFGETV